1 MITETVANIL
11 TMARRHADAETPSP
25 TVDFTPDSE
34 LVTYFNAAYRKFL
47 DIVLSTPGDAAISLL
62 ATKVTLTTPYSMP
75 ADFYKVIA
83 VDYQSNNGSG
93 QQWTTVPRF
102 SFHKRNSYNDVNY
115 PSYRIEAGQIVLA
128 PATAVPVLQL
138 WYVASGAT
146 LTSASTVTTFNGWD
160 DYLAWEVARAIIDK
174 EDRDPGVALGHIQ
187 EARQRIIEACANLA
201 EAGTDCIAVVEY
213 QPERFFDEVW

>member
-11 TMARRHADAETPSP
+11 IMARRHADAETPSP

-34 LVTYFNAAYRKFL
+34 LVAYFNAAYRKFI

-62 ATKVTLTTPYSMP
+62 AVKVTLSPPYTMP
-75 ADFYKVIA
+75 VDFYKVIA
-83 VDYQSNNGSG
+83 VDMQSGSG
-93 QQWTTVPRF
+93 GQWATLPRF
-102 SFHKRNSYNDVNY
+102 SFHQRNSYNDANY
-115 PSYRIEAGQIVLA
+115 PSYRIEAGQVVLA

-146 LTSASTVTTFNGWD
+146 LTTASTVTTFNGWD

-174 EDRDPGVALGHIQ
+174 DERDPGVALGHIQ
-187 EARQRIIEACANLA
+187 EAKQRILEACANLA
-201 EAGTDCIAVVEY
+201 EAGTDRIAVVEY
-213 QPERFFDEVW
+213 MPERHFDELW

>member
-34 LVTYFNAAYRKFL
+34 LVTYFNAAYRKFI
-47 DIVLSTPGDAAISLL
+47 DVVLSTPGDAAISLL
-62 ATKVTLTTPYSMP
+62 ATKVTLASPYSMP

-83 VDYQSNNGSG
+83 VDMQSGG
-93 QQWTTVPRF
+93 KWCVVPRF
-102 SFHKRNSYNDVNY
+102 NFHKRNSYTDVNY

-128 PATAVPVLQL
+128 PDTATPSLQL

-146 LTSASTVTTFNGWD
+146 LTTASTITTFNGWD
-160 DYLAWEVARAIIDK
+160 DYIAWEVARAILDK
-174 EDRDPGVALGHIQ
+174 EERDPGVAVGHIQ
-187 EARQRIIEACANLA
+187 EARQRIIEACSNLA
-201 EAGTDCIAVVEY
+201 EAGTDRIAVVEY
-213 QPERFFDEVW
+213 MPERFFDEVWW